1 MFKHM
6 GWTRTI
12 HLFLLALVVWANA
25 ACSETWARKRAC
37 FALRNVP
44 TAVIV
49 EDPNERL
56 FDPTLAYELAHTAT
70 YCLAN
75 EPDVEAQRLSNLI
88 DPPRISDLRDRLGD
102 QFDRTPI
109 DQLGR
114 LIGAH
119 QVVHV
124 TIQKVSLQNEPGV
137 YRPNGEVAVRVIDVE
152 YGRIIFPG
160 NQLEHVG
167 AKPGYTVAGVLPYVT
182 QIDDAPS
189 ARRRLSQALAQR
201 LGRNVARLFYDY
213 LPRQA
218 GEPFEH

>member
-1 MFKHM
+1 M
-6 GWTRTI
+6 
-12 HLFLLALVVWANA
+12 
-25 ACSETWARKRAC
+25 
-37 FALRNVP
+37 
-44 TAVIV
+44 
-49 EDPNERL
+49 
-56 FDPTLAYELAHTAT
+56 
-70 YCLAN
+70 
-75 EPDVEAQRLSNLI
+75 
-88 DPPRISDLRDRLGD
+88 
-102 QFDRTPI
+102 
-109 DQLGR
+109 GR

-124 TIQKVSLQNEPGV
+124 TIEKVSLQNEPGV
-137 YRPNGEVAVRVIDVE
+137 YRPTGKVAVRVIDVE

-182 QIDDAPS
+182 QIDGAPS